1 MNQKQ
6 LVNLW
11 SGNLDFIRAVEA
23 KDLEDL
29 VRDYPWFAGARWAWL
44 GKLKLEHDH
53 RYLEVLR
60 DSAPYFPDR
69 SALKKFLQQMDVN
82 SELEGEKQKVKKQ
95 ISQVASTIELIQNQ
109 LVLEQKKEE
118 KIIQVQREEEKFSQ
132 EVQLPIQSEEE
143 VKTVAEPPEE
153 RPLFTLSDF
162 LIRYNESPEKAE
174 DYQVKKPDFDPL
186 EAQMLAAV
194 PYFPLT
200 HKDEIPP
207 VDDMAPLLTE
217 EEIFEEPVSDTL
229 ARIYEAQGQF
239 LMALA
244 VYEKLNLKFPE
255 KSIYF
260 ATRMEAIQQKLKS

>member
-194 PYFPLT
+194 PYFPLP
-200 HKDEIPP
+200 HK
-207 VDDMAPLLTE
+207 
-217 EEIFEEPVSDTL
+217 
-229 ARIYEAQGQF
+229 
-239 LMALA
+239 
-244 VYEKLNLKFPE
+244 EKRLPC
-255 KSIYF
+255 
-260 ATRMEAIQQKLKS
+260 

>member
-11 SGNLDFIRAVEA
+11 SGNLDYLRGVES
-23 KDLEDL
+23 KDLDEL
-29 VRDYPWFAGARWAWL
+29 VRDYPWFTGARWAWL

-53 RYLEVLR
+53 RYLDVLR
-60 DSAPYFPDR
+60 DSAPYFSDR
-69 SALKKFLQQMDVN
+69 SSLKKFLQNMEDSPLV
-82 SELEGEKQKVKKQ
+82 EEEKQKVKKQ

-118 KIIQVQREEEKFSQ
+118 KIIQVVPQEEILEKEVHLPITLDFTEKREEPAS
-132 EVQLPIQSEEE
+132 
-143 VKTVAEPPEE
+143 EE

-162 LIRYNESPEKAE
+162 LIRYNSSPDKSD
-174 DYQVKKPDFDPL
+174 DYQVKKPIFDPL
-186 EAQMLAAV
+186 EAQILASV
-194 PYFPLT
+194 PYFPLPIQ
-200 HKDEIPP
+200 DEIPSV
-207 VDDMAPLLTE
+207 VDIAPALTE

-260 ATRMEAIQQKLKS
+260 ANRMQAIQEKLKL

>member
-1 MNQKQ
+1 
-6 LVNLW
+6 
-11 SGNLDFIRAVEA
+11 
-23 KDLEDL
+23 
-29 VRDYPWFAGARWAWL
+29 L

-118 KIIQVQREEEKFSQ
+118 KIIQVHREEEKFSQ

-194 PYFPLT
+194 PYFPLP

>member
-109 LVLEQKKEE
+109 LVLEQNKEE

-186 EAQMLAAV
+186 EAQMLTAV

-200 HKDEIPP
+200 HKDEIPL

>member
-29 VRDYPWFAGARWAWL
+29 VRDYPWFAGARWALL

-82 SELEGEKQKVKKQ
+82 SELEGEKQKVKNQ

-143 VKTVAEPPEE
+143 VKTVADPPEE

-162 LIRYNESPEKAE
+162 LIRYNETPEKAE

-194 PYFPLT
+194 PYFPLP